1 MVLRRLIARF
11 LAIFVIASLVLAPVV
26 TPTALKALDA
36 VGMASMSAESMSADM
51 VSADMPCCPDEQKS
65 KDCQDCPLLAICAMN
80 TAQPGRSPAEALP
93 IRHAIRTAH
102 SVLDDV
108 PADGLKRPPP
118 DHPPRYLS

>member
-11 LAIFVIASLVLAPVV
+11 LAISVIASLNLAPVV

-36 VGMASMSAESMSADM
+36 IGMASM
-51 VSADMPCCPDEQKS
+51 SADMPCCPDEKS
-65 KDCQDCPLLAICAMN
+65 KDCQDCPLLAICALK
-80 TAQPGRSPAEALP
+80 TAEPGRSPTEALP
-93 IRHAIRTAH
+93 LRHAIRTAH

-118 DHPPRYLS
+118 DHPPRNLS

>member
-11 LAIFVIASLVLAPVV
+11 LAISVIASLVLAPVV
-26 TPTALKALDA
+26 TPTALKASEA
-36 VGMASMSAESMSADM
+36 VGMASMSADM